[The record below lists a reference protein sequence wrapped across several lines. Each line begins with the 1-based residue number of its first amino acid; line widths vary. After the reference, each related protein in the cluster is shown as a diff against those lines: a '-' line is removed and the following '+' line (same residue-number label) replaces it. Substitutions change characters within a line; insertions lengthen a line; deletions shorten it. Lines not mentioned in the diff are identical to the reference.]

1 MDQAATLRKIVHQN
15 LKADGRP
22 AQRLERM
29 RSIAIASGKGGVG
42 KTNTALNL
50 ALALSRGKRKVLLV
64 DGDLG
69 LANIDVL
76 LGLTPRHTLE
86 HVIDG
91 RLDIMDVMV
100 DGPFGLKILP
110 SASGIGEMSEL
121 SREKQDVLFRGL
133 RQLDEEMDYLII
145 DTGAGISSNVL
156 RFSATAGEVVVVVNA
171 EPTSLTD
178 AFALMKLL
186 SVKYQVSHFH
196 LIANSVASEKEGGR
210 VFLRLKQACNQF
222 LSVRL
227 DFLGAVPTDK
237 HVRLAVRQQKAL
249 LELYPNSP
257 AGMALR
263 RIAVKL
269 DQLREIVPR
278 PSPSVPSSV
287 SSPPLDSRALKT
299 MPPQSSSSRPMPLET
314 TSSAPSPV
322 PRRASSD
329 KPLPPSIER
338 TPPQIRKKIRSEFW
352 DRLLHWKKVR

>member
-1 MDQAATLRKIVHQN
+1 MDQAATLRKIIHNN

-22 AQRLERM
+22 AQGLERM

-50 ALALSRGKRKVLLV
+50 ALSLSRGKRKVLLV

-100 DGPFGLKILP
+100 NGPFGLKILP

-121 SREKQDVLFRGL
+121 SLEKQNVLFRGL

-171 EPTSLTD
+171 EPTSITD

-186 SVKYQVSHFH
+186 SVKYRVSHFQ
-196 LIANSVASEKEGGR
+196 LIANSVASETEGRR
-210 VFLRLKQACNQF
+210 VFQRLKRACDQF

-263 RIAVKL
+263 RIAAKL
-269 DQLREIVPR
+269 DQLRKFVPR
-278 PSPSVPSSV
+278 NHSPVPPSA
-287 SSPPLDSRALKT
+287 SSPPLETIPLQT
-299 MPPQSSSSRPMPLET
+299 MPLET
-314 TSSAPSPV
+314 TSSAPSPT
-322 PRRASSD
+322 PGRASSEM
-329 KPLPPSIER
+329 PLPPEDER
-338 TPPQIRKKIRSEFW
+338 TPPQIRNKSRSEFW

>member
-1 MDQAATLRKIVHQN
+1 MDQAATLRKIVQQN
-15 LKADGRP
+15 LQAEGKP
-22 AQRLERM
+22 APRLERM

-50 ALALSRGKRKVLLV
+50 ALTLSRGKRKVLLV

-91 RLDIMDVMV
+91 RLDIMEVMG

-121 SREKQDVLFRGL
+121 SPEKQDVLFRGL

-156 RFSATAGEVVVVVNA
+156 RFNATAGEVLVVVNA
-171 EPTSLTD
+171 EPTSITD

-186 SVKYQVSHFH
+186 SVKYRVSHFQ
-196 LIANSVASEKEGGR
+196 LIANSVASETEGRR
-210 VFLRLKQACNQF
+210 VFQRLKKACDQF
-222 LSVRL
+222 LAVRL

-269 DQLREIVPR
+269 DQLRHSVPSTIAPSPP
-278 PSPSVPSSV
+278 PSPSPS
-287 SSPPLDSRALKT
+287 SSPPLET
-299 MPPQSSSSRPMPLET
+299 PSSGP
-314 TSSAPSPV
+314 APDPG
-322 PRRASSD
+322 RASGA
-329 KPLPPSIER
+329 KPPR
-338 TPPQIRKKIRSEFW
+338 TEDESAAPQIRKKSRSEFW